1 MALYQPTQIVPST
14 LSGLG
19 DGVVDATEDLV
30 VSWQI
35 NGLSAMTDY
44 QIVLYQNDAVSTQM
58 YDTGK
63 ITLGTPVYGT
73 DQNGNQVLF
82 EADAITAAD
91 LSSAGIVNGYANGY
105 KLIITQWWGPSDS
118 ITQTSASVF
127 ITRDA
132 PSIVMDAISSPLAS
146 KEISVGATYTQA
158 QGDTLSWVQWILTDY
173 NGNVLKDTGRVSTGV
188 LQFDYDG
195 LFSGSSYYIECS
207 VETENGVTATTGP
220 INFDVSYA
228 TSPSEGLV
236 DVCRRAGQPYVEV
249 SWSDRNA
256 IEGEPSGPYSEAGG
270 LLRLPAGSSVTWDN
284 ADGVPLLFVKPW
296 SMAWR
301 AQIPDVASGGGVNSI
316 TVNIAPAQSGSG
328 VPSPDNVRAISGWTG
343 ANIYREAAYSPS
355 ATPSA
360 TVDWS
365 GSAGTVYGGT
375 LDLTAGKLIVDRA
388 LLTLDSNIPSGT
400 SGIRNIATVG
410 DAVRF
415 EYYPYRA
422 IGATLTPLVSD
433 KFANDSTSA
442 GNPWVADTG
451 TSASPRM
458 YVCMS
463 SEYNTDALIRQWFA
477 SNPTDFVYYLATPQT
492 YQLTLTEEV
501 ELLAGINNVWSD
513 AGDIT
518 ISYYDINGT
527 LKTVGPDPVVTIT
540 DFMPGT
546 NSAVTIDCDNGKQ
559 LNVVV
564 SSGSVSITENGTPI
578 MTQSLTMKKNDTLV
592 LAMTPTKWYLKQVT
606 YTGGLLPATDL
617 YPDST
622 LYPAPVTKQ
631 INTWNGTLTYTQE
644 NVTGFT
650 LNGAQTCE
658 YLWLYRDEFP
668 QDVIDNL
675 MGGEWYEPSFDAMT
689 LFLATFESNDL
700 YAYVAEG
707 AGETIYGMTVYRRE
721 GNGATLT
728 RIADIEPGYTIFRDY
743 GCKSNTPYTYYLYLR
758 GQDTYLSAPYES
770 QTIRPGFNFYT
781 LMECEKS
788 ESEPNVYHVIQ
799 AFLVSGNLNA
809 GAVSNGNNPNMLENF
824 TRYPLRQGVPQ
835 NYKSGV
841 LTTLIG
847 AVDYGYNRYEDSWQ
861 LADRISALSL
871 SRNTLFLKDMKGGLW
886 MIHTNGPI
894 SMSVDDKSY
903 AQPIQM
909 SFPWVE
915 IGSADGVSIVALPTD
930 ELWETDEVINTTVS
944 VDIDTGILSWTHP
957 DQYRGSSFAMND
969 AGQLIAQGIG
979 TVEMADMKIDANE
992 NLIVTE

>member
-35 NGLSAMTDY
+35 NGLSAMTAY
-44 QIVLYQNDAVSTQM
+44 QIVLYQNDPTSTQM

-91 LSSAGIVNGYANGY
+91 LSTAGIVNGYANGY
-105 KLIITQWWGPSDS
+105 KLLITQWWSAADS

-127 ITRDA
+127 LTRNK
-132 PSIVMDAISSPLAS
+132 PTIVMDAISSPLAA
-146 KEISVGATYTQA
+146 KELSVGATYTQA

-228 TSPSEGLV
+228 TSPSDGLV

-249 SWSDRNA
+249 TWSDRNA

-301 AQIPDVASGGGVNSI
+301 AQIPE
-316 TVNIAPAQSGSG
+316 
-328 VPSPDNVRAISGWTG
+328 PDN
-343 ANIYREAAYSPS
+343 
-355 ATPSA
+355 
-360 TVDWS
+360 
-365 GSAGTVYGGT
+365 AGF
-375 LDLTAGKLIVDRA
+375 
-388 LLTLDSNIPSGT
+388 
-400 SGIRNIATVG
+400 
-410 DAVRF
+410 DAV
-415 EYYPYRA
+415 EMD
-422 IGATLTPLVSD
+422 L
-433 KFANDSTSA
+433 
-442 GNPWVADTG
+442 
-451 TSASPRM
+451 
-458 YVCMS
+458 
-463 SEYNTDALIRQWFA
+463 
-477 SNPTDFVYYLATPQT
+477 
-492 YQLTLTEEV
+492 
-501 ELLAGINNVWSD
+501 
-513 AGDIT
+513 
-518 ISYYDINGT
+518 
-527 LKTVGPDPVVTIT
+527 
-540 DFMPGT
+540 
-546 NSAVTIDCDNGKQ
+546 DNGHKIIV
-559 LNVVV
+559 NVKDTAV
-564 SSGSVSITENGTPI
+564 SVKLDGVSIMN
-578 MTQSLTMKKNDTLV
+578 QALTMKKNDTLV
-592 LAMTPTKWYLKQVT
+592 LAITPTEWYLKQVT

-617 YPDST
+617 YPDVT
-622 LYPAPVTKQ
+622 LYPDPVTKL
-631 INTWNGTLTYTQE
+631 INTWNGSLSYTQE
-644 NVTGFT
+644 NVTGFV

-700 YAYVAEG
+700 YAYVADG

-728 RIADIEPGYTIFRDY
+728 RIADIDPGYTIFRDY

-788 ESEPNVYHVIQ
+788 ENEPNVYHVIQ

-861 LADRISALSL
+861 LADRISELSL

-944 VDIDTGILSWTHP
+944 VDIDTGILSWTYP
-957 DQYRGSSFAMND
+957 DQYRGSSFAMNE
-969 AGQLIAQGIG
+969 AGHLIAQGIG

>member
-35 NGLSAMTDY
+35 NGMSAMTAY
-44 QIVLYQNDAVSTQM
+44 QIVLYQNDPTSTQM

-82 EADAITAAD
+82 EATAITAAD
-91 LSSAGIVNGYANGY
+91 LSTAGIVNGYANGY
-105 KLIITQWWGPSDS
+105 KLLITQWWSAADS

-127 ITRDA
+127 LTRNK
-132 PSIVMDAISSPLAS
+132 PTIVMDAISSPLAA
-146 KEISVGATYTQA
+146 KELSVGATYTQA

-301 AQIPDVASGGGVNSI
+301 AQIPTLVGKNLFDVSSI
-316 TVNIAPAQSGSG
+316 TWNSGTRGDDGTPSTSGS
-328 VPSPDNVRAISGWTG
+328 SHYT
-343 ANIYREAAYSPS
+343 
-355 ATPSA
+355 
-360 TVDWS
+360 
-365 GSAGTVYGGT
+365 
-375 LDLTAGKLIVDRA
+375 
-388 LLTLDSNIPSGT
+388 SNIPVSGNT
-400 SGIRNIATVG
+400 
-410 DAVRF
+410 
-415 EYYPYRA
+415 EY
-422 IGATLTPLVSD
+422 TFS
-433 KFANDSTSA
+433 
-442 GNPWVADTG
+442 
-451 TSASPRM
+451 
-458 YVCMS
+458 
-463 SEYNTDALIRQWFA
+463 
-477 SNPTDFVYYLATPQT
+477 
-492 YQLTLTEEV
+492 
-501 ELLAGINNVWSD
+501 
-513 AGDIT
+513 
-518 ISYYDINGT
+518 GT
-527 LKTVGPDPVVTIT
+527 LKTSSSTWRIYFLKADGTWIERTGNMAAVPKTIT
-540 DFMPGT
+540 TPVNCGFVQIQCNNSLDLSDVQIEYGDQATSFEPFGVT
-546 NSAVTIDCDNGKQ
+546 NTVSIACENSTTID
-559 LNVVV
+559 VIV
-564 SSGSVSITENGTPI
+564 SKTSVSIEQNGTPI
-578 MTQSLTMKKNDTLV
+578 MTQSLTMKPNDTLV
-592 LAMTPTKWYLKQVT
+592 LAMTPTMWYLKQVT

-617 YPDST
+617 YPSVS
-622 LYPAPVTKQ
+622 LYPDPVTKL
-631 INTWNGTLTYTQE
+631 INTWSGTLSYTQE

-689 LFLATFESNDL
+689 LFLATFEANDL

-781 LMECEKS
+781 LMECEKDA
-788 ESEPNVYHVIQ
+788 SEPNSYHVIQ

-861 LADRISALSL
+861 LADRISSLSL

-944 VDIDTGILSWTHP
+944 VDIDTGILSWTYP
-957 DQYRGSSFAMND
+957 DQYRGSSFAMNE

>member
-19 DGVVDATEDLV
+19 DGVIDATEDLV

-91 LSSAGIVNGYANGY
+91 LSTAGIVNGYANGY

-127 ITRDA
+127 ITRDV
-132 PSIVMDAISSPLAS
+132 PSIVMDAIPSPLTS
-146 KEISVGATYTQA
+146 KEISVGATYTQT

-173 NGNVLKDTGRVSTGV
+173 DGNVLKDTGRVSTGV

-301 AQIPDVASGGGVNSI
+301 AQIPES
-316 TVNIAPAQSGSG
+316 
-328 VPSPDNVRAISGWTG
+328 DNTG
-343 ANIYREAAYSPS
+343 FDAVE
-355 ATPSA
+355 
-360 TVDWS
+360 
-365 GSAGTVYGGT
+365 
-375 LDLTAGKLIVDRA
+375 
-388 LLTLDSNIPSGT
+388 LTLENSHIIKVNVKD
-400 SGIRNIATVG
+400 TV
-410 DAVRF
+410 
-415 EYYPYRA
+415 
-422 IGATLTPLVSD
+422 
-433 KFANDSTSA
+433 
-442 GNPWVADTG
+442 
-451 TSASPRM
+451 
-458 YVCMS
+458 
-463 SEYNTDALIRQWFA
+463 
-477 SNPTDFVYYLATPQT
+477 
-492 YQLTLTEEV
+492 
-501 ELLAGINNVWSD
+501 
-513 AGDIT
+513 
-518 ISYYDINGT
+518 
-527 LKTVGPDPVVTIT
+527 
-540 DFMPGT
+540 
-546 NSAVTIDCDNGKQ
+546 
-559 LNVVV
+559 
-564 SSGSVSITENGTPI
+564 VSITFDGTSI
-578 MTQSLTMKKNDTLV
+578 MSQALTMKKNDTLV

-658 YLWLYRDEFP
+658 YLWLYRGEFP

-728 RIADIEPGYTIFRDY
+728 RIADIDPGYTIFRDY

-781 LMECEKS
+781 LLECEKDEN
-788 ESEPNVYHVIQ
+788 ESNVYHVLQ

-809 GAVSNGNNPNMLENF
+809 GAVSNGNNPNILENF

-871 SRNTLFLKDMKGGLW
+871 SRNTLFLKDMKGGMW

-944 VDIDTGILSWTHP
+944 VDIDTGILSWTYL